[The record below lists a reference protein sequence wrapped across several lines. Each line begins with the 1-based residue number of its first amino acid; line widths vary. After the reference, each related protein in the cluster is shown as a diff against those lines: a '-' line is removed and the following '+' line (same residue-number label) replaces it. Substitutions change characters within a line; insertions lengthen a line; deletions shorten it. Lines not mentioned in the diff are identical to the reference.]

1 MSELEEFRQ
10 RKDEF
15 FRTGDESPLP
25 ADERESFAGLK
36 YFPENPAL
44 SFLVSL
50 ARTPEEELEFET
62 SSGEKKRFKRIGKLG
77 FSVEGQPAQLTLYF
91 HEREIATERKRG
103 QHQAES
109 GSYFLPFR
117 DLTSG
122 QETYGAGRYLEVEE
136 KPRRPDGVGAPTEAS
151 VFELDFNY
159 AYNPYCAY
167 APNYSCPLPPLENWL
182 KVPIEAGEK
191 KFHE

>member
-15 FRTGDESPLP
+15 FSAKGGSASGGKTESPIP
-25 ADERESFAGLK
+25 AEERSSFSGLK
-36 YFPENPAL
+36 YFPENSAL

-50 ARTPEEELEFET
+50 TRTQEEELEFET
-62 SSGEKKRFKRIGKLG
+62 SSGEKKRFKRIGKIG
-77 FSVEGQPAQLTLYF
+77 FSVEGQPAQLTLY
-91 HEREIATERKRG
+91 
-103 QHQAES
+103 QAAS

-117 DLTSG
+117 DATSG
-122 QETYGAGRYLEVEE
+122 KETYGAGRYLEVEE

>member
-15 FRTGDESPLP
+15 FKKGDESPLP

-36 YFPENPAL
+36 YFPENSAL

-62 SSGEKKRFKRIGKLG
+62 SSGEKKRFKRIGKLE
-77 FSVEGQPAQLTLYF
+77 FAVEGQPAQLTLY
-91 HEREIATERKRG
+91 
-103 QHQAES
+103 QAES

-117 DLTSG
+117 DLTSS

>member
-44 SFLVSL
+44 RFLVSL
-50 ARTPEEELEFET
+50 APTPEEELEFET

-122 QETYGAGRYLEVEE
+122 QETYGAGRYLEVKKVDE
-136 KPRRPDGVGAPTEAS
+136 K
-151 VFELDFNY
+151 FELDFNY